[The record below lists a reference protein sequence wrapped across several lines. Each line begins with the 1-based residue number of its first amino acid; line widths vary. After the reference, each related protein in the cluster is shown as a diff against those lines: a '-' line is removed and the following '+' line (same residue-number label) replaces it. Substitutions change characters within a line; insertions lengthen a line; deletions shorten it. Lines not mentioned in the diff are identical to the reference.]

1 MEGIANLRDFTAQNS
16 AERIIVNML
25 EEDVPLFKNAQS
37 MPANDGMTHKTALI
51 TSLPTA
57 ETKIINAGVG
67 ASKPTLKEA
76 VFDVA
81 QFQTRVQFDSDVE
94 NVGVLTQK
102 FKMANAAAAVEALG
116 QAAEEALFY
125 GDGAV
130 GSIYGIQHYYNAI
143 SGGATAKNIISCGG
157 STSNKQ
163 TSIYLIGMGERA
175 FHLIHAQNAPAGIVR
190 KDLGIQTQTLSNGK
204 QIDWKIEKWN
214 LNIGSALVDWRT
226 CGRLCNIELGG
237 PLDGS
242 SNPTYRNLYAED
254 SNGAAKVVNAIAT
267 RATVLLNRLKGNYGK
282 LGFYC
287 TPDVISL
294 LANQAYN
301 KANGALGFTQDEA
314 GHQRVTLWGVPL
326 YKSDAILTTEAVV
339 S

>member
-1 MEGIANLRDFTAQNS
+1 MDGIANLRDFTAVNS

-37 MPANDGMTHKTALI
+37 MPANDGMTHKAALI

-57 ETKIINAGVG
+57 ETKVINAGVG

-94 NVGVLTQK
+94 NVGVLTPK

-116 QAAEEALFY
+116 QTAEEALFY
-125 GDGAV
+125 GDGSV
-130 GSIYGIQHYYNAI
+130 GSIYGLQHYYNAI
-143 SGGATAKNIISCGG
+143 SGGATANNIISCGG
-157 STSNKQ
+157 TTANKQ
-163 TSIYLIGMGERA
+163 TSLYLIGMGERA
-175 FHLIHAQNAPAGIVR
+175 YHLIHAANAPAGIKR
-190 KDLGIQTQTLSNGK
+190 TDLGVQTQTLSNGK

-214 LNIGSALVDWRT
+214 LNIGSALIDWRT
-226 CGRLCNIELGG
+226 CGRICNIELS
-237 PLDGS
+237 DGA
-242 SNPTYRNLYAED
+242 LLAED
-254 SNGAAKVVNAIAT
+254 ANGEAEVVNAIAT
-267 RATVLLNRLKGNYGK
+267 RANVLLNRLKGNYGK

-287 TPDVISL
+287 TPDVISMIG
-294 LANQAYN
+294 NQAFN
-301 KANGALGFTQDEA
+301 RANNALSFTQDEA
-314 GHQRVTLWGVPL
+314 GHRRVTLWGIPL
-326 YKSDAILTTEAVV
+326 YKSDAILKTEAVV